1 MQPVLLAE
9 IETPKKFKLNGV
21 WYGPKKAKR
30 VVILVH
36 GLGGNMLNSVA
47 SLFASVLTNTETA
60 VLSFNNRGHGLVSKA
75 YKSAPKTKK
84 GYVRI
89 TAGSVHEVFED
100 CVDDIDGAVQ
110 YARAHG
116 AKEVYLAGH
125 STGCQKSVY
134 WAFKRKSSGVKGII
148 LLAPISYYAGMRM
161 EAGDKAINKALAVAR
176 KLVAEKKDHHL
187 LPTNVWSAMIDAQRF
202 VSLYSKEGNEEIFPY
217 WDDKRIPK
225 ALRSVKVPILAVL
238 AEDDEYADRPAS
250 EMQEWFIRQIYTG
263 EVVVIPKVAHS
274 FHGGEKAAAKQIAA
288 FMKERYN

>member
-1 MQPVLLAE
+1 MQPVHLAD
-9 IETPKKFKLNGV
+9 IETPKKFKLDGV

-36 GLGGNMLNSVA
+36 GLGGNMLNA
-47 SLFASVLTNTETA
+47 FASQCAAVITNNDTA

-116 AKEVYLAGH
+116 GKEVYLAGH
-125 STGCQKSVY
+125 STGCQKSIY
-134 WAFKRKSSGVKGII
+134 WASKRKSAGVKGII
-148 LLAPISYYAGMRM
+148 LFAPISDYAGMRM
-161 EAGDKAINKALAVAR
+161 EVGDKAIRKALASAQ
-176 KLVAEKKDHHL
+176 KLVSANKKHHL
-187 LPTNVWSAMIDAQRF
+187 LPPSVWPSMIDAQRF
-202 VSLYSKEGNEEIFPY
+202 ISLYSKGGNEEIFPY
-217 WDDKRIPK
+217 WDVMRIPK
-225 ALRSVKVPILAVL
+225 TLRSVKVPILVVL
-238 AEDDEYADRPAS
+238 AEKDEYADRNAQ
-250 EMQEWFIRQIYTG
+250 ELHNWFMQQIYTG
-263 EVVVIPKVAHS
+263 EVIVIPSVGHS
-274 FHGGEKAAAKQIAA
+274 FHTGEKEVAKKVDS